1 MTFTRLWPVFTSLLY
16 LLNIAIAVY
25 SSIMLISSK
34 RDPVKTLSWVMVMIL
49 LPYIGIVLYF
59 FFGRNF
65 RKDKMFSRKGARD
78 LGLRKELCKEMLEK
92 FEDRENIP
100 QEVRR
105 HHKLVVQN
113 IRSAYSLLSA
123 NDSVQIYFSGKE
135 ALSAM
140 LEAMRGAKTHIHLQS
155 FIIEDDRVGNAFKE
169 VLMAKAREGVEVRMM
184 YDGFGGRHLG
194 KKFLGELQEAG
205 VEILNFSPFRLFFL
219 PPIVNYRNHRKI
231 LVVDGHIGFL
241 GGCNIADRYFDGGE
255 FPEWRDTHVRIEGMS
270 VMSLQATF
278 LLDRYF
284 ILNKNLGRRRKYYPY
299 VDAKDK
305 ELLAAGTAGGS
316 RYYAQIIAS
325 GPDSDWAAIMQC
337 YFTAITKA
345 RDHICIITPYFI
357 PSETILNAIKITALS
372 DVKVSLMIPERSDTW
387 LTNWG
392 TMSYISELIDA
403 GVKVYLFKRGFNH
416 SKVLSIDGEY
426 CIIGSANMDNRSLEH
441 HFEVTSVIYD
451 PECARTVEDQFRKDL
466 SRCTLVTK
474 AKWHRRPRRNK
485 FYESVA
491 RLVSPLL

>member
-1 MTFTRLWPVFTSLLY
+1 MFWLISQSAHPA
-16 LLNIAIAVY
+16 LLNNSKAPLTLHNRIQILNNGEATFVEIKKALRAAR
-25 SSIMLISSK
+25 SSIH
-34 RDPVKTLSWVMVMIL
+34 
-49 LPYIGIVLYF
+49 
-59 FFGRNF
+59 
-65 RKDKMFSRKGARD
+65 
-78 LGLRKELCKEMLEK
+78 LE
-92 FEDRENIP
+92 
-100 QEVRR
+100 
-105 HHKLVVQN
+105 
-113 IRSAYSLLSA
+113 Y
-123 NDSVQIYFSGKE
+123 Y
-135 ALSAM
+135 
-140 LEAMRGAKTHIHLQS
+140 
-155 FIIEDDRVGNAFKE
+155 IIEDDPLGREIADILIE
-169 VLMAKAREGVEVRMM
+169 KANEGVEVRLI
-184 YDGFGGRHLG
+184 YDDVGSWGLSRHYIGRLR
-194 KKFLGELQEAG
+194 KAG
-205 VEILNFSPFRLFFL
+205 IQVYPFMKVVFPWLTSK
-219 PPIVNYRNHRKI
+219 VNYRNHRKI

-305 ELLAAGTAGGS
+305 ELLAAGTAGGN
-316 RYYAQIIAS
+316 RYYAQILAS

-345 RDHICIITPYFI
+345 RNHICIITPYFI

-372 DVKVSLMIPERSDTW
+372 DVTVSLMIPERSDTW

-451 PECARTVEDQFRKDL
+451 PECARTVEDRFRKDL

-474 AKWHRRPRRNK
+474 AKWNKRPLRNK

>member
-34 RDPVKTLSWVMVMIL
+34 RDPVKTLSWVMVMML
-49 LPYIGIVLYF
+49 LPYIGIILYF

-184 YDGFGGRHLG
+184 YDGFGGRRLG

-270 VMSLQATF
+270 VMSLQAT
-278 LLDRYF
+278 
-284 ILNKNLGRRRKYYPY
+284 
-299 VDAKDK
+299 
-305 ELLAAGTAGGS
+305 
-316 RYYAQIIAS
+316 
-325 GPDSDWAAIMQC
+325 
-337 YFTAITKA
+337 
-345 RDHICIITPYFI
+345 
-357 PSETILNAIKITALS
+357 
-372 DVKVSLMIPERSDTW
+372 
-387 LTNWG
+387 
-392 TMSYISELIDA
+392 
-403 GVKVYLFKRGFNH
+403 
-416 SKVLSIDGEY
+416 
-426 CIIGSANMDNRSLEH
+426 SA
-441 HFEVTSVIYD
+441 
-451 PECARTVEDQFRKDL
+451 
-466 SRCTLVTK
+466 
-474 AKWHRRPRRNK
+474 
-485 FYESVA
+485 
-491 RLVSPLL
+491 

>member
-1 MTFTRLWPVFTSLLY
+1 MWLSKFWPVFTSSLY
-16 LLNIAIAVY
+16 VLNIAIAVY
-25 SSIMLISSK
+25 SSVKLISNK
-34 RDPVKTLSWVMVMIL
+34 RDPVKTLSWVLVML
-49 LPYIGIVLYF
+49 MLPYIGILLYF

-78 LGLRKELCKEMLEK
+78 LGLRKELCKEMVEK
-92 FEDRENIP
+92 FKDRNNIP

-105 HHKLVVQN
+105 CHKIIVQN
-113 IRSAYSLLSA
+113 LRSAYSLLSP
-123 NDSVQIYFSGKE
+123 NEKVEIFFSGKE

-140 LEAMRGAKTHIHLQS
+140 LEAMRGARTHIHLQS

-316 RYYAQIIAS
+316 RYYAQILAS

-345 RDHICIITPYFI
+345 RNHICIITPYFI

-372 DVKVSLMIPERSDTW
+372 DVTVSLMIPERSDTW

-451 PECARTVEDQFRKDL
+451 PECARTVEDRFRKDL

-474 AKWHRRPRRNK
+474 AKWNKRPLRNK

>member
-1 MTFTRLWPVFTSLLY
+1 MELSRIWPLFTTLLY

-25 SSIMLISSK
+25 SSVMLISSK
-34 RDPVKTLSWVMVMIL
+34 RDPVKTLSWVLVMIL
-49 LPYIGIVLYF
+49 LPYVGILLYF

-78 LGLRKELCKEMLEK
+78 LGLRKELCREMLEK
-92 FEDRENIP
+92 FEDRNNIP
-100 QEVRR
+100 KEVRR
-105 HHKLVVQN
+105 CHKLVVQN
-113 IRSAYSLLSA
+113 IRSAHSLLSA
-123 NDSVQIYFSGKE
+123 NHSVKIYFSGKE

-140 LEAMRGAKTHIHLQS
+140 LQDMRMARTHIHLQS
-155 FIIEDDRVGNAFKE
+155 FIIEDDKVGNEFKE
-169 VLMAKAREGVEVRMM
+169 VLIAKAREGLEVRMM
-184 YDGFGGRHLG
+184 FDGFGGRHLG
-194 KKFLGELQEAG
+194 RKFLKELQDAG
-205 VEILNFSPFRLFFL
+205 VEILNFSPFRLLFL

-231 LVVDGHIGFL
+231 LVVDGKVGFL
-241 GGCNIADRYFDGGE
+241 GGVNIADRYYDGGE

-270 VMSLQATF
+270 VMSLHATF

-284 ILNKNLGRRRKYYPY
+284 ILNKNLGRRRKYYPD
-299 VDAKDK
+299 VDFRDK
-305 ELLAAGTAGGS
+305 EMLTAGKAGGD
-316 RYYAQIIAS
+316 RYYAQILSS
-325 GPDSDWAAIMQC
+325 GPDSDWAGIMQC

-345 RDHICIITPYFI
+345 RDHIFIITPYFM

-372 DVKVSLMIPERSDTW
+372 DVKVSIMIPERSDTW
-387 LTNWG
+387 LTNRG

-441 HFEVTSVIYD
+441 HFEVTSVLYD
-451 PECARTVEDQFRKDL
+451 AECARTVEERFRKDL
-466 SRCTLVTK
+466 SRCTLVSK
-474 AKWHRRPRRNK
+474 AKWNRRPLRNK

>member
-1 MTFTRLWPVFTSLLY
+1 MTFTKLWPVFTSLLY

-34 RDPVKTLSWVMVMIL
+34 RDPVKTLSWVMVMML
-49 LPYIGIVLYF
+49 LPYIGIILYF

-100 QEVRR
+100 QAVRR

-123 NDSVQIYFSGKE
+123 NDSVQMANDSVQIYFSGKE

-140 LEAMRGAKTHIHLQS
+140 LEAMRGARTHIHLQS

-184 YDGFGGRHLG
+184 YDGFGGRRLG

-241 GGCNIADRYFDGGE
+241 GGCNIADR
-255 FPEWRDTHVRIEGMS
+255 
-270 VMSLQATF
+270 
-278 LLDRYF
+278 
-284 ILNKNLGRRRKYYPY
+284 LNKNLGRRRKYYPY

-466 SRCTLVTK
+466 SRCTLV
-474 AKWHRRPRRNK
+474 WP
-485 FYESVA
+485 VW
-491 RLVSPLL
+491 

>member
-1 MTFTRLWPVFTSLLY
+1 MWLSKFWPVFTSSLY
-16 LLNIAIAVY
+16 VLNIAIAVY
-25 SSIMLISSK
+25 SSVKLISNK
-34 RDPVKTLSWVMVMIL
+34 RDPVKTLSWVLVML
-49 LPYIGIVLYF
+49 MLPYIGILLYF

-78 LGLRKELCKEMLEK
+78 LGLRKELCKEMVEK
-92 FEDRENIP
+92 FKDRNNIP

-105 HHKLVVQN
+105 CHKIIVQN
-113 IRSAYSLLSA
+113 LRSAYSLLSP
-123 NDSVQIYFSGKE
+123 NEKVEIFFSGKE

-140 LEAMRGAKTHIHLQS
+140 LEAMRGARTHIHLQS

-184 YDGFGGRHLG
+184 YDGFGGRHL
-194 KKFLGELQEAG
+194 
-205 VEILNFSPFRLFFL
+205 
-219 PPIVNYRNHRKI
+219 RNHRKI

-305 ELLAAGTAGGS
+305 ELLAAGTAGGN
-316 RYYAQIIAS
+316 RYYAQILAS

-345 RDHICIITPYFI
+345 RNHICIITPYFI

-372 DVKVSLMIPERSDTW
+372 DVTVSLMIPERSDTW

-403 GVKVYLFKRGFNH
+403 GVKVYLFKRGFNPTWTTAA
-416 SKVLSIDGEY
+416 SSTISRLPLSYTIRNVPGLSRT
-426 CIIGSANMDNRSLEH
+426 GSAR
-441 HFEVTSVIYD
+441 I
-451 PECARTVEDQFRKDL
+451 
-466 SRCTLVTK
+466 
-474 AKWHRRPRRNK
+474 
-485 FYESVA
+485 
-491 RLVSPLL
+491 SPGVLW

>member
-1 MTFTRLWPVFTSLLY
+1 MTFTRLWPVFTTLLY
-16 LLNIAIAVY
+16 MLNIAIAVY

-34 RDPVKTLSWVMVMIL
+34 RDPVKTLSWVMVMMM
-49 LPYIGIVLYF
+49 LPYIGIILYF

-140 LEAMRGAKTHIHLQS
+140 LEAMRGARTHIHLQS

-184 YDGFGGRHLG
+184 YDGFGGRRLG

-372 DVKVSLMIPERSDTW
+372 DVTVSLMIPERSDTW

-392 TMSYISELIDA
+392 TMSYISEL
-403 GVKVYLFKRGFNH
+403 
-416 SKVLSIDGEY
+416 KVLSIDGEY

>member
-1 MTFTRLWPVFTSLLY
+1 MWLSKFWPVFTSSLY
-16 LLNIAIAVY
+16 VLNIAIAVY
-25 SSIMLISSK
+25 SSVKLISNK
-34 RDPVKTLSWVMVMIL
+34 RDPVKTLSWVLVML
-49 LPYIGIVLYF
+49 MLPYIGVLLYF

-92 FEDRENIP
+92 FKDRNNIP

-105 HHKLVVQN
+105 SHKIIVQN
-113 IRSAYSLLSA
+113 LRSAYSLLSP
-123 NDSVQIYFSGKE
+123 NEKVEIFFSGKE

-140 LEAMRGAKTHIHLQS
+140 LEAMRGARTHIHLQS

-231 LVVDGHIGFL
+231 LVVDGRIGFL

>member
-1 MTFTRLWPVFTSLLY
+1 MRLSDFWPVFTTSLY
-16 LLNIAIAVY
+16 VLNIAIAVY
-25 SSIMLISSK
+25 SSVKLISNK
-34 RDPVKTLSWVMVMIL
+34 RDPVKTLSWVMVMML
-49 LPYIGIVLYF
+49 LPYIGIILYF

-65 RKDKMFSRKGARD
+65 RKDKMFSRKGACD
-78 LGLRKELCKEMLEK
+78 LKLRKELCREMLEK
-92 FEDRENIP
+92 FEDRNNIP

-105 HHKLVVQN
+105 CHKIIVQN
-113 IRSAYSLLSA
+113 LKSAHSLLEA
-123 NDSVQIYFSGKE
+123 NEKVDIV
-135 ALSAM
+135 
-140 LEAMRGAKTHIHLQS
+140 
-155 FIIEDDRVGNAFKE
+155 DDRVGNAFKD
-169 VLMAKAREGVEVRMM
+169 VLMAKAREGLEVRMM
-184 YDGFGGRHLG
+184 FDGFGGRHLG
-194 KKFLGELQEAG
+194 RKFLAELQEAG

-231 LVVDGHIGFL
+231 LVVDGRIGFL
-241 GGCNIADRYFDGGE
+241 GGVNIADRYYDGGE
-255 FPEWRDTHVRIEGMS
+255 FPEWRDTHVRIEGLS
-270 VMSLQATF
+270 VMSLQAIF

-284 ILNKNLGRRRKYYPY
+284 ILNKNLRRRKKYFPD
-299 VDAKDK
+299 VDFRNK
-305 ELLAAGTAGGS
+305 ELLTDGRAGGS
-316 RYYAQIIAS
+316 RYYAQILSS

-345 RDHICIITPYFI
+345 RDHIYIITPYFI

-403 GVKVYLFKRGFNH
+403 GVKVYLFKRGFN
-416 SKVLSIDGEY
+416 SIDGEY
-426 CIIGSANMDNRSLEH
+426 CIIGSANMDNRSFEH

-451 PECARTVEDQFRKDL
+451 PECAKIIEDRFHKDL
-466 SRCTLVTK
+466 SRCTLVSK
-474 AKWHRRPRRNK
+474 AKWNKRPLRNK

>member
-1 MTFTRLWPVFTSLLY
+1 MTLSNLWPVFTSLLY
-16 LLNIAIAVY
+16 FLNIVIAVCL
-25 SSIMLISSK
+25 SIMLILSK

-49 LPYIGIVLYF
+49 LPYIGILLYF

-65 RKDKMFSRKGARD
+65 RKDKMFSRKGAGD
-78 LGLRKELCKEMLEK
+78 LWLRKELCKGMLEK
-92 FEDRENIP
+92 FEDRNNIP

-105 HHKLVVQN
+105 FHKLVVQN
-113 IRSAYSLLSA
+113 LRSAYSLLSA
-123 NDSVQIYFSGKE
+123 NESVRIYFSGKD

-140 LEAMRGAKTHIHLQS
+140 LDAMRSAKAHIHLQS
-155 FIIEDDRVGNAFKE
+155 FIIEDDKVGNAFKD
-169 VLMAKAREGVEVRMM
+169 VLVAKAREGLEVRMM

-194 KKFLGELQEAG
+194 RKFLRELQDAG

-231 LVVDGHIGFL
+231 LVVDGQIGFL
-241 GGCNIADRYFDGGE
+241 GGVNIADRYYNGGD

-270 VMSLQATF
+270 VMSLQAVF

-299 VDAKDK
+299 FDKKDK
-305 ELLAAGTAGGS
+305 EILTTGSAGGN
-316 RYYAQIIAS
+316 RYYSQIISS

-345 RDHICIITPYFI
+345 RDHIYIITPYFI

-392 TMSYISELIDA
+392 TMSYISELMDA

-426 CIIGSANMDNRSLEH
+426 CIIGSANMDNRSFEH

-451 PECARTVEDQFRKDL
+451 AECARTVEERFRKDL

-474 AKWHRRPRRNK
+474 AKWNRRPLRNK

>member
-1 MTFTRLWPVFTSLLY
+1 MTFTRFWPVFTTLLY

-34 RDPVKTLSWVMVMIL
+34 RDPVKTLSWVMVMML
-49 LPYIGIVLYF
+49 LPYIGIILYF

-140 LEAMRGAKTHIHLQS
+140 LEAMRGARTHIHLQS

-184 YDGFGGRHLG
+184 YDGFGGR
-194 KKFLGELQEAG
+194 
-205 VEILNFSPFRLFFL
+205 LNFSPFRLFFL

-474 AKWHRRPRRNK
+474 AKWHRRPGRNK